1 MVPRIHAKYRKR
13 RGVPYAVEQ
22 LSGRQYRCRHCN
34 EIFFNEKSLDAH
46 INNVIAADDSAKK
59 RISPACP
66 ALSSS
71 VQVSALYTYDL
82 TDKMKKQWLKLR
94 KDDEYDGL

>member
-13 RGVPYAVEQ
+13 RGVPYAIEQ

-34 EIFFNEKSLDAH
+34 EIFFSEKHLDIH
-46 INNVIAADDSAKK
+46 IRNVSSVDDSAKK
-59 RISPACP
+59 HVAPACP

-71 VQVSALYTYDL
+71 VLVSALYTYDL
-82 TDKMKKQWLKLR
+82 TDKMKKQWLKLK